1 MLIGSAA
8 VTNVR
13 RILHFQ
19 EAIYECDKPEKMIK
33 NRRKCSQGLQG
44 VSFFVLARAIFT
56 DLIKP
61 IWSPKLCLVC

>member
-13 RILHFQ
+13 RVQHYL
-19 EAIYECDKPEKMIK
+19 EAIRERDKPEKMIN

-44 VSFFVLARAIFT
+44 DSFFVLARAILT
-56 DLIKP
+56 DLINP
-61 IWSPKLCLVC
+61 IRSPKLCLGC

>member
-19 EAIYECDKPEKMIK
+19 EAINERDKPEKIIN

-44 VSFFVLARAIFT
+44 VSFFVLVRVIFT
-56 DLIKP
+56 DLINP
-61 IWSPKLCLVC
+61 IRSLKLCLVC

>member
-8 VTNVR
+8 VTNAR

-19 EAIYECDKPEKMIK
+19 EAINDSDKPEKMIN
-33 NRRKCSQGLQG
+33 NRRKCSQGLPG

-56 DLIKP
+56 DWINLVR
-61 IWSPKLCLVC
+61 SPKLCLGC